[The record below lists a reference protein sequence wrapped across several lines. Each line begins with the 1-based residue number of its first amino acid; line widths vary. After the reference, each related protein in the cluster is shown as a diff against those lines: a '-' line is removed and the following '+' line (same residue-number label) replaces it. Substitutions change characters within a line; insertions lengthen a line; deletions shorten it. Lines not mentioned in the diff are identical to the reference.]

1 MFGIFVRGFA
11 LGASL
16 IIAIGPQN
24 AFVIRQGL
32 LKNHIFAVIC
42 VCLLCDIVVMGIS
55 VYGIGAMLQKNK
67 LIHLVIGVIGILFF
81 LFYAFLSF
89 KNAIAPKTKN
99 LNLHHAQF
107 TLTLKK
113 TILATFALTLLNP
126 NFYLDTFVIIGGVAA
141 TLGAVEKSLFLLGLL
156 SVSFLWY
163 FGIGYG
169 VRILLP
175 LFQSR
180 YAFRILDCVTG
191 MIMCFVAYYLFEFV
205 MELNTHF

>member
-67 LIHLVIGVIGILFF
+67 LIHLVIGVIGILFL

-113 TILATFALTLLNP
+113 NDSCNI
-126 NFYLDTFVIIGGVAA
+126 
-141 TLGAVEKSLFLLGLL
+141 
-156 SVSFLWY
+156 
-163 FGIGYG
+163 
-169 VRILLP
+169 
-175 LFQSR
+175 
-180 YAFRILDCVTG
+180 C
-191 MIMCFVAYYLFEFV
+191 AYI
-205 MELNTHF
+205 T